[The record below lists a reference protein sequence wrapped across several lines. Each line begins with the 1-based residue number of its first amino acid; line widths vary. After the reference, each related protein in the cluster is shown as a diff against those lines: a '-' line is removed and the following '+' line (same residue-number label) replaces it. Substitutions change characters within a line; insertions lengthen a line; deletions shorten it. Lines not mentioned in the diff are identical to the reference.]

1 MGPLVLIDMSGLDIL
16 VFTDAVLRRAFSRHG
31 PLSPIALRLVDQ
43 GHLGQKTGSGV
54 YRYEQGD
61 HTPWPSETAARII
74 QEARRRRGVPAGPVS
89 DEEIV
94 RRLMLRMV
102 AEAFYVLEEKIVERG
117 SDIDVAMVL
126 GTGLPDFRGGV
137 LKYACDLGLD
147 HVLAQLDEL
156 TAKHGDRFAPCRLLR
171 EAAASSP
178 LSLLGEGPGVKA

>member
-1 MGPLVLIDMSGLDIL
+1 
-16 VFTDAVLRRAFSRHG
+16 
-31 PLSPIALRLVDQ
+31 
-43 GHLGQKTGSGV
+43 
-54 YRYEQGD
+54 
-61 HTPWPSETAARII
+61 
-74 QEARRRRGVPAGPVS
+74 
-89 DEEIV
+89 
-94 RRLMLRMV
+94 MLRMV